1 MGDPHPLSS
10 AHLTAAASSARE
22 HRGPTNERLAA
33 SDPSTSFA
41 KRPRVAAEPSDS
53 GGCVPCV
60 EADVRAL
67 VSVSGGIYPL
77 ARAGALRGLTAVLE
91 KVDTSSCVSAAITDC
106 CYKCAV
112 ELMRDDD
119 NGVRLAVVRLVDA
132 CARNISAR
140 LDFDANGYGDLMDM
154 IFLQL
159 SSMARD
165 MCTQVRMEAF
175 AALGKMQR
183 VSEGVLLQSLEKK
196 VMKTDRMGV
205 SIINGQKLPPKL
217 KIPCAAGI
225 FSHGVEDEFY
235 EVRRTAC
242 KSLGALAK
250 FSTQYTE
257 KALDLLMDMMNDD
270 TEAVRLQALEA
281 LFSMATYGCLSVQ
294 EKHMHMFLGLLV
306 DANVLIRD
314 AARKIFG
321 LVNMPKLQIFKSAV
335 DGLVTSLE
343 KYPEEEDIY
352 GIMFSIG
359 KNHGSFSANIA
370 KHLAKEITMA
380 SDGELI
386 LDKPRVKALL
396 IVSISAPFSDDK
408 HKQLGIPSIIFSY
421 AIPLLE
427 KISCALGE
435 VDQDSLLSY
444 LYHKG
449 GMPFWEN
456 RSVSA
461 EFGESESCNVETVK
475 IGAHIENT
483 AKEAKCLD
491 EVLVMKSILEIVE
504 GVWTMRMSCNVCEV
518 RTIFRTCKEE
528 LRLLA
533 ENSSGSIGAL
543 LSFLSEYLDA
553 ILFIVEIWQLI
564 QLDKPY
570 TCGLTSLDI
579 LLERLDMSVRRMKY
593 CYIGLNRVLEV
604 QVLELSLIAHLCRLS
619 KIAVCSKVVLGK
631 VLWVINRLEDL
642 CADGSCELS
651 DFSGEIKKACDTNRI
666 GDNLI
671 GNINNLFQLFHLK
684 PTTDFGMLKVISA
697 MLRVCDND
705 SENPL
710 QYICGLPVGVSFKIS
725 LWNISGHHR
734 LWLRM
739 TIGES
744 VQHTFLE
751 FSRFEGNDEG
761 SAPTRVDMED
771 RVIVWFNSLMN

>member
-1 MGDPHPLSS
+1 
-10 AHLTAAASSARE
+10 
-22 HRGPTNERLAA
+22 
-33 SDPSTSFA
+33 
-41 KRPRVAAEPSDS
+41 
-53 GGCVPCV
+53 
-60 EADVRAL
+60 
-67 VSVSGGIYPL
+67 
-77 ARAGALRGLTAVLE
+77 
-91 KVDTSSCVSAAITDC
+91 
-106 CYKCAV
+106 
-112 ELMRDDD
+112 
-119 NGVRLAVVRLVDA
+119 
-132 CARNISAR
+132 
-140 LDFDANGYGDLMDM
+140 
-154 IFLQL
+154 
-159 SSMARD
+159 
-165 MCTQVRMEAF
+165 
-175 AALGKMQR
+175 
-183 VSEGVLLQSLEKK
+183 
-196 VMKTDRMGV
+196 
-205 SIINGQKLPPKL
+205 
-217 KIPCAAGI
+217 
-225 FSHGVEDEFY
+225 
-235 EVRRTAC
+235 
-242 KSLGALAK
+242 
-250 FSTQYTE
+250 
-257 KALDLLMDMMNDD
+257 
-270 TEAVRLQALEA
+270 
-281 LFSMATYGCLSVQ
+281 
-294 EKHMHMFLGLLV
+294 LLV

-751 FSRFEGNDEG
+751 FSRFEGNDEVMSG
-761 SAPTRVDMED
+761 SMVVPLYATPKTCSFVLRVCLVMECPSAGISTHQGGHGGPSD
-771 RVIVWFNSLMN
+771 CVVQLSDELNVYFVSASQW

>member
-1 MGDPHPLSS
+1 MGDPHLLSS
-10 AHLTAAASSARE
+10 AHPTAAAAAAASSSARE
-22 HRGPTNERLAA
+22 HPGPIDEDLAA
-33 SDPSTSFA
+33 PDPSPSVA
-41 KRPRVAAEPSDS
+41 KRPRVAAESPAS
-53 GGCVPCV
+53 GGCVPYV

-67 VSVSGGIYPL
+67 VSMAGGIYPL
-77 ARAGALRGLTAVLE
+77 ARAEALRGLTAVLE
-91 KVDTSSCVSAAITDC
+91 KVDPSSRASVAITEC
-106 CYKCAV
+106 SYQCAV
-112 ELMRDDD
+112 VLMRDDD

-132 CARNISAR
+132 CARKFSAR
-140 LDFDANGYGDLMDM
+140 LDFDADGYGDLMDM

-165 MCTQVRMEAF
+165 MCTQ
-175 AALGKMQR
+175 
-183 VSEGVLLQSLEKK
+183 
-196 VMKTDRMGV
+196 
-205 SIINGQKLPPKL
+205 
-217 KIPCAAGI
+217 
-225 FSHGVEDEFY
+225 
-235 EVRRTAC
+235 VRRTAC

-270 TEAVRLQALEA
+270 SEAVRLQTLEA
-281 LFSMATYGCLSVQ
+281 LFHMATYGCLSVQ

-306 DANVLIRD
+306 DANALIRD
-314 AARKIFG
+314 AALKILG

-335 DGLVTSLE
+335 DGLITSLE
-343 KYPEEEDIY
+343 KYPEEQDIY
-352 GIMFSIG
+352 GILFSIG

-408 HKQLGIPSIIFSY
+408 HKKLNIPSIIFSH

-427 KISCALGE
+427 KVSCALGGE
-435 VDQDSLLSY
+435 VSQDSLLSY
-444 LYHKG
+444 LCHKG

-461 EFGESESCNVETVK
+461 EFGESESCNVEKVE
-475 IGAHIENT
+475 IGAHVENT
-483 AKEAKCLD
+483 AKETKCLD
-491 EVLVMKSILEIVE
+491 EVLVMQSMKSILEIVE
-504 GVWTMRMSCNVCEV
+504 GSWTMRMPCNVCEV
-518 RTIFRTCKEE
+518 RSILRTCKEE

-533 ENSSGSIGAL
+533 ENSSGSIGAF

-564 QLDKPY
+564 QLDNPY
-570 TCGLTSLDI
+570 TFGLTSLDI
-579 LLERLDMSVRRMKY
+579 LLEKLDMSVRRMEY
-593 CYIGLNRVLEV
+593 CYVGLNRVLEV
-604 QVLELSLIAHLCRLS
+604 QVLELSLIAHLFRLS

-631 VLWVINRLEDL
+631 LLWVINRLEHL

-651 DFSGEIKKACDTNRI
+651 DFSREIKKACDTSPT

-671 GNINNLFQLFHLK
+671 GSINNLFQLFRLK
-684 PTTDFGMLKVISA
+684 PTTDFGMLKVINA
-697 MLRVCDND
+697 GLRVCDNN
-705 SENPL
+705 SETHYNTF
-710 QYICGLPVGVSFKIS
+710 CGLPVGVSFKIS
-725 LWNISGHHR
+725 LWSVSSHHR

-744 VQHTFLE
+744 MQHTFLE
-751 FSRFEGNDEG
+751 FSGFGGNDEVKSGSMVAPLYATPKACSFVLRG
-761 SAPTRVDMED
+761 SAPTREDMED